1 MDPGDP
7 VFGRIEAFEEGIATA
22 PPTPARAA
30 RPERIEKPVVVR
42 IGKEVK
48 GTLDI
53 ANPRDAVWLDIMR
66 SLHAAGRPV
75 YVEIDRT
82 GRITQFLQPLEQPV
96 GEIREIENGDVQ
108 VELMLSHAVHVL
120 RPSHPQFKQLLE
132 RLRDAQRDGKLVWVI
147 ETPDSHEILDVR

>member
-1 MDPGDP
+1 MDPVDP
-7 VFGRIEAFEEGIATA
+7 AFGRIESFEEGIARA
-22 PPTPARAA
+22 PPTAA
-30 RPERIEKPVVVR
+30 RLERIEKPVVVR
-42 IGKEVK
+42 IGKDIE

-66 SLHAAGRPV
+66 SLYAAGRPV
-75 YVEIDRT
+75 YVELDRS

-96 GEIREIENGDVQ
+96 GEMREIENGDVQ

-120 RPSHPQFKQLLE
+120 RRSHPQFKQLQE

>member
-1 MDPGDP
+1 MDAGDP
-7 VFGRIEAFEEGIATA
+7 VFGRIEAFEEDIATA
-22 PPTPARAA
+22 PPSAVHAA
-30 RPERIEKPVVVR
+30 RPEPIEMPVVVR
-42 IGKEVK
+42 IGKDIK

-66 SLHAAGRPV
+66 SLYAAGRPV
-75 YVEIDRT
+75 YVELDRT

-96 GEIREIENGDVQ
+96 GEIHEIENGDVQ

-120 RPSHPQFKQLLE
+120 RRSHLQFKQLQE

>member
-1 MDPGDP
+1 MDPVDP

-22 PPTPARAA
+22 PPTAARAV
-30 RPERIEKPVVVR
+30 RPERIEKPAVVR
-42 IGKEVK
+42 IGKDVK

-120 RPSHPQFKQLLE
+120 RHSHPHFEQLHQ
-132 RLRDAQRDGKLVWVI
+132 RLLDAQREGKLVWVI
-147 ETPDSHEILDVR
+147 ETPDLHEILDVR